1 MNIQEI
7 AIRNITIGS
16 GVPKICVPIVAKNR
30 ETILAYVERALEDHP
45 DLIELRMDW
54 FEGVTNVE
62 TLLSLLKD
70 VREVVGDTVILF
82 TIRTSDEGGELT
94 VDVDEYIHLCTVAC
108 QSGYIDLLDVEAYK
122 QEGVLEQLANVAH
135 AQGVAIVAS
144 NHDFH
149 KTPSKE
155 NMVERLHYMEEHGAD
170 IPKIAVMPQSE
181 QDVLALLEATV
192 AYYEEGTYPHKPA
205 ITMAMGGVGVISRLA
220 GEFFGSAVTFASEGQ
235 ISAPGQIP
243 IQDAQHIL
251 QILHEYR

>member
-1 MNIQEI
+1 MNIRNI
-7 AIRNITIGS
+7 TVRNITIGE
-16 GVPKICVPIVAKNR
+16 GMPKLCVPVVAKNR
-30 ETILAYVERALEDHP
+30 EAILAYVERVLEAKP

-62 TLLSLLKD
+62 ALRSLLQE
-70 VREVVGDTVILF
+70 VRQIAGDTVLLF
-82 TIRTSDEGGELT
+82 TIRTSGEGGELAVT
-94 VDVDEYIHLCTVAC
+94 LEDYKKLCTLAC
-108 QSGYIDLLDVEAYK
+108 ESGCIDLLDVEAYIGA
-122 QEGVLEQLANVAH
+122 GVLDELAGVAH
-135 AQGVAIVAS
+135 NNGVLVVAS

-149 KTPSKE
+149 KTPPKDE
-155 NMVERLHYMEEHGAD
+155 LVERLRYMEKHGAD

-181 QDVLALLEATV
+181 QDVLELLGATA
-192 AYYEEGTYPHKPA
+192 AYYEQGIHNPA

-243 IQDAQHIL
+243 IQEAKQII

>member
-16 GVPKICVPIVAKNR
+16 GVPKVCVPVVAKNR
-30 ETILAYVERALEDHP
+30 EAILAYVERVLEDRP
-45 DLIELRMDW
+45 DMIELRMDW
-54 FEGVTNVE
+54 FEGVTNVDA
-62 TLLSLLKD
+62 LLSLLKD
-70 VREVVGDTVILF
+70 VREIAGDTVLLF
-82 TIRTSDEGGELT
+82 TIRTSEEGGELAVT
-94 VDVDEYIHLCTVAC
+94 VEEYIRLCTLAC

-122 QEGVLEQLANVAH
+122 QEDVLDRLVEVAH
-135 AQGVAIVAS
+135 AQGVLVVAS

-149 KTPSKE
+149 KTPSRE
-155 NMVERLHYMEEHGAD
+155 EIVERLRYMEEHGGD

-181 QDVLALLEATV
+181 QDVLHLLEATV
-192 AYYEEGTYPHKPA
+192 AYYEEGIHKPV
-205 ITMAMGGVGVISRLA
+205 ITMAMGGLGVISRLS

-243 IQDAQHIL
+243 IRDAQHIL